1 MNKLMSLIAFCFPGI
16 LFAQENLSYE
26 RKMSAYTDSVSKKFG
41 VIFNIPDKFTD
52 LNIFYIPWKVR
63 MDDAKYIGSVYGPIF
78 LSNDKQC
85 ILMYPAQPWYVSK
98 EDREIY
104 IKTAAINDIMNNT
117 TTSVESQG
125 TMNNSFPRSQITAEI
140 KTALGLYYGYGHP
153 LNNDS
158 ARMDFN
164 GYVTIVAGKKA
175 REMFNAD
182 SIYIY
187 DIPGGDSVCFLDE
200 SLEKMRKDIY
210 LYCTGLFIIKKDRGT
225 IDIKLLFTK
234 EGKKREDEYINL
246 LSKQIWY
253 DDNFKHE

>member
-1 MNKLMSLIAFCFPGI
+1 MNKLLLLIVAIPFQWNI
-16 LFAQENLSYE
+16 FAQENLSYE
-26 RKMSAYTDSVSKKFG
+26 RKMTAYTDYVSKKFG
-41 VIFNIPDKFTD
+41 ITCNIPDKFTD
-52 LNIFYIPWKVR
+52 LNIYYIAWKVR
-63 MDDAKYIGSVYGPIF
+63 KDEAKFTGSMYGPIF
-78 LSNDKQC
+78 LSDDKQC
-85 ILMYPAQPWYVSK
+85 ILMYSGQPWY
-98 EDREIY
+98 
-104 IKTAAINDIMNNT
+104 
-117 TTSVESQG
+117 G
-125 TMNNSFPRSQITAEI
+125 LNSRSQITAEI
-140 KTALGLYYGYGHP
+140 KTALDLYYCHGHP

-187 DIPGGDSVCFLDE
+187 DIPDGDSVCFLDE
-200 SLEKMRKDIY
+200 SLEKMRKGIY
-210 LYCTGLFIIKKDRGT
+210 LYCTGLFISRKDRCT

-253 DDNFKHE
+253 DDNFKQK